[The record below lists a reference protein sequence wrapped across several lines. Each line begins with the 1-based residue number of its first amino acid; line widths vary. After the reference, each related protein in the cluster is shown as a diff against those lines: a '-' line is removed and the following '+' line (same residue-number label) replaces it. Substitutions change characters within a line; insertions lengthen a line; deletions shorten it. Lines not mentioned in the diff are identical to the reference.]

1 MILDDNSREILKNPQ
16 SDAEV
21 RISTLTRAKSRLEAV
36 IAHKLNLETAK
47 SSVMAIQPEPVIR
60 TFTPSPSVSQEAQAP
75 QPETNNDLMNIAAI
89 RFSVEQALR
98 EHIETIEDVSA

>member
-75 QPETNNDLMNIAAI
+75 QPETNNDLNIAAI